1 MAETTFGSIVEPV
14 MLTLDRPRR
23 LRLEIWDVLDAE
35 REMCRVWN
43 KAINI
48 LTIFA
53 DTLTLTDLTILL
65 WASLKHEQ
73 PGLTLHEVQGLVHL
87 GNLGDIMTAVMEAW
101 NRGMQAAQPSPN
113 GESGSPFPS
122 AFPGIDSG
130 ATPVL
135 S

>member
-1 MAETTFGSIVEPV
+1 MADMSIVPPV
-14 MLTLDRPRR
+14 ELVLDRPRH
-23 LRLEIWDVLDAE
+23 LRLDIWAVLTAE
-35 REMCRVWN
+35 RKMVEVWG
-43 KAINI
+43 KPVNI

-65 WASLKHEQ
+65 WAALE
-73 PGLTLHEVQGLVHL
+73 PEGVPLTLHEVQGLVSIDR
-87 GNLGDIMTAVMEAW
+87 LGDIMTAVMEAW
-101 NRGMQAAQPSPN
+101 NRGMQSAQPATS
-113 GESGSPFPS
+113 EDSASPFPS